1 MVGTVVGLLGDPR
14 MGERHG
20 TFVGYIG
27 WWPGADDAAPP
38 AAPEGG
44 KEVVE
49 NGLEMVELWW
59 KIVKIRH

>member
-1 MVGTVVGLLGDPR
+1 MGLLGDPR

-20 TFVGYIG
+20 TFVGYIIG

-38 AAPEGG
+38 AAPEGE
-44 KEVVE
+44 KEIVE
-49 NGLEMVELWW
+49 NSIEMGEFLW